1 MASFVTVTPFQ
12 KGKQPQ
18 WQLPILSPST
28 ATRYSQIG
36 YNICSALNSMI
47 IDGPLTMSST
57 ENPPLSQRTHAP
69 TDQLDMPSLIF
80 PPQAKL
86 NVPSL
91 NFPAKRSLSA
101 RSLFSLPASLSQ
113 LARRVRVLQAEVRVF
128 LEAKAVVVDHQAV
141 DVAEDVVVEDEA
153 AVLLVV

>member
-1 MASFVTVTPFQ
+1 MY
-12 KGKQPQ
+12 
-18 WQLPILSPST
+18 
-28 ATRYSQIG
+28 YSQMD
-36 YNICSALNSMI
+36 YNIHSGVTCLI
-47 IDGPLTMSST
+47 LDRPLTISIV
-57 ENPPLSQRTHAP
+57 NPPLSQRTHAP

-113 LARRVRVLQAEVRVF
+113 LARRVLQAEVR
-128 LEAKAVVVDHQAV
+128 LGPEARVKADAVDHLVV
-141 DVAEDVVVEDEA
+141 DVAEAVVVEDEE
-153 AVLLVV
+153 AVPPTV